1 MPHLR
6 FRAVEF
12 DTVKALST
20 ALVDDLQ
27 PLMSCPREDFTLEH
41 IPASFIF
48 DGEVSDAYPFVEV
61 LWFDRGQ
68 ETQDKVAAVI
78 TAAVRKA
85 VDNAER
91 DVALIFTAL
100 TATVYYDNGQHY

>member
-20 ALVDDLQ
+20 ELVDDLQ
-27 PLMSCPREDFTLEH
+27 PLMLCPREDFTLEH

-85 VDNAER
+85 VDNAEQ
-91 DVALIFTAL
+91 DVAVIFTAL
-100 TATVYYDNGQHY
+100 TATAYYDNGQHY

>member
-6 FRAVEF
+6 FRAIAF
-12 DTVKALST
+12 DTVKHLST

-27 PLMSCPREDFTLEH
+27 PLMKCPREDFTLEH

-61 LWFDRGQ
+61 FWFDRGQ
-68 ETQDKVAAVI
+68 EAQDRVAAVI
-78 TAAVRKA
+78 TAAIRTA
-85 VDNAER
+85 VADNNQ
-91 DVALIFTAL
+91 DVAVIFTAL
-100 TATVYYDNGQHY
+100 THSAYYDNGQHY